1 MKTFSSY
8 VQSLPTFV
16 IRLALGLVAFILF
29 AYYPLG
35 MFIVHKVDDDAAFSA
50 GKFEVRNGSASTAI
64 AIAVLDREINTYHWT
79 PSDPFFYPGAALTRM
94 PAFQRGIVTGLSRF
108 AVSLSDQIAR
118 TRGSSQIDHDLQN
131 AVGLL
136 KYAPNVWM
144 FNPDVSWLPTA
155 SSAKQYQ
162 SAIKSLTIYNE
173 RLANGKA
180 TFERRADNL
189 MQTLDGMAS
198 DLGSASS
205 ALETHIEARSSLA
218 FGASAELYYY
228 NKGLLYANYLLLRE
242 IEKDFA
248 DVIKEK
254 QLQNAWMQML
264 ATLREGM
271 GLGNFLVINAAPDSQ
286 FFPNHLASQ
295 GFFILRVRTQLREVT
310 NILLK

>member
-1 MKTFSSY
+1 MKTFSSHL
-8 VQSLPTFV
+8 QNLPAFV
-16 IRLALGLVAFILF
+16 LRIIVGIIAFIIF
-29 AYYPLG
+29 IYYPLG
-35 MFIVHKVDDDAAFSA
+35 MFIVHKVDDSATFAA
-50 GKFEVRNGSASTAI
+50 GNFEVKNGSASTAI
-64 AIAVLDREINTYHWT
+64 AIALLDREINGHHWT

-94 PAFQRGIVTGLSRF
+94 PAFQRGVITGLSRF

-118 TRGSSQIDHDLQN
+118 TRGSSQIDPDLQN

-136 KYAPNVWM
+136 KYSPNVWM

-162 SAIKSLTIYNE
+162 SAIKSLAAYNE
-173 RLANGKA
+173 RLAGGKA

-205 ALETHIEARSSLA
+205 ALETHIETRSSLA
-218 FGASAELYYY
+218 FGASADLYYY

-242 IEKDFA
+242 MEKDFA

-254 QLQNAWMQML
+254 QLQNAWAQMIS
-264 ATLREGM
+264 TLNQGM
-271 GLGNFLVINAAPDSQ
+271 SLGNFLVINAAPDSQ